1 MPRLCMVAAVVL
13 VLLPAAAAS
22 GAKAPQARVGAY
34 YFDGWAG
41 PLSSGQFHGLVDGPY
56 AGRRPL
62 FGWRDEAPSTM
73 STQLGWAHSDGIGFF
88 VFDWFYNAETQV
100 GDDRFLNTSLDN
112 YRKVRHHHGVK
123 YALLYANGGPYLIQ
137 PDEWETVAENL
148 VTVDFANPNY
158 ERVRGKPVFFILN
171 SFDFTLEQ
179 GGADGANRAFATLR
193 RVARE
198 HGLPGVYIVAGIAI
212 ASPTDWPPDAF
223 ADETYDAMTQYN
235 YVSFAGFLDGEHP
248 YGDVV
253 AVEESFWRQLR
264 ATSRYRYIPS
274 VMAGWDPR
282 PIDEELSGHLW
293 WFRRT
298 PAEVGDFTHDAAAWA
313 RAHTEADIEPRPKPP
328 MILIEA
334 WNEFNE
340 GAQILPTVD
349 EGYAYG
355 RAVARAVGVL
365 WKPAH
370 YTVDVH
376 VDGRGRV
383 VSSPRGIACPGR
395 CTATFAQG
403 TLVTLRAS
411 SARGRRFD
419 GWSRGCTGPRTSC
432 RRSLTTDVEVDAR
445 FTG

>member
-1 MPRLCMVAAVVL
+1 MPRLCIVAAVVL
-13 VLLPAAAAS
+13 VLLPVAAAS

-41 PLSSGQFHGLVDGPY
+41 PLSSGQFHGLVDGHTR
-56 AGRRPL
+56 AGGRSSVGATTRRHP
-62 FGWRDEAPSTM
+62 M
-73 STQLGWAHSDGIGFF
+73 SI
-88 VFDWFYNAETQV
+88 
-100 GDDRFLNTSLDN
+100 
-112 YRKVRHHHGVK
+112 
-123 YALLYANGGPYLIQ
+123 
-137 PDEWETVAENL
+137 AENL

-212 ASPTDWPPDAF
+212 ASPTDWPRDAF

-298 PAEVGDFTHDAAAWA
+298 PAEVGEFTQDAAAWA
-313 RAHTEADIEPRPKPP
+313 RAHPEADVEPRSKPP

-349 EGYAYG
+349 EGYSYG

-365 WKPAH
+365 WKPAR

-376 VDGRGRV
+376 VHGRGRV
-383 VSSPRGIACPGR
+383 VSSPRGLACPGR

-419 GWSRGCTGPRTSC
+419 GWSGGCTGRRTSC
-432 RRSLTTDVEVDAR
+432 ARSLTTDVRAR
-445 FTG
+445 FQRLILSR